1 MRDQIVPKLVPVFCC
16 AAGFAPLAEA
26 NTILNILTQPQR
38 LDAALVA
45 EFEASRKVAVR
56 VEFVSSALDYESRIK
71 SLPHSWDLVLADEQR
86 LVSLSLAKLLKT
98 LPESVMIPP
107 NLSGLERRARANE
120 DGRSYLN
127 LMADPMGLMYLE
139 KSKTGT
145 GPVSWNWIAQ
155 PNLNPLWRSRV
166 ALFADE
172 RLNLMIASLATGT
185 PISMERSEEHAKV
198 AAWMTQAQLQGR
210 SVPLNSSV
218 TAFLAEKYTVAT
230 VWQSDFLH
238 ASRYVKDLVFT
249 VPVDGTYVER
259 VGVGLVAESRNE
271 PVAIE
276 FIKFIHER
284 RDQLAK
290 NRALLPLHAKD
301 VDGSQTKDW
310 RIFSDDVPLMKD
322 YATHVQRIKREKES
336 RAARS
341 R

>member
-1 MRDQIVPKLVPVFCC
+1 M
-16 AAGFAPLAEA
+16 
-26 NTILNILTQPQR
+26 
-38 LDAALVA
+38 
-45 EFEASRKVAVR
+45 
-56 VEFVSSALDYESRIK
+56 
-71 SLPHSWDLVLADEQR
+71 
-86 LVSLSLAKLLKT
+86 
-98 LPESVMIPP
+98 
-107 NLSGLERRARANE
+107 
-120 DGRSYLN
+120 
-127 LMADPMGLMYLE
+127 
-139 KSKTGT
+139 
-145 GPVSWNWIAQ
+145 
-155 PNLNPLWRSRV
+155 
-166 ALFADE
+166 
-172 RLNLMIASLATGT
+172 
-185 PISMERSEEHAKV
+185 
-198 AAWMTQAQLQGR
+198 
-210 SVPLNSSV
+210 PLNSSV
-218 TAFLAEKYTVAT
+218 TAFLAEKFTVAT

-301 VDGSQTKDW
+301 VDGSQVKDW